1 MGKKGASV
9 WDVIAWLALV
19 GIAVWVLLKVLGV
32 IKTPLFIEYAPI
44 GGAIYIAGWA
54 MHKLDRA
61 TDDIKE
67 VTHKLDRATDD
78 IKEVTHKLDITTDD
92 IKDVK
97 NDLKFIESDM
107 VKIRMNC
114 PLLSK

>member
-1 MGKKGASV
+1 MGKGSV
-9 WDVIAWLALV
+9 WDIIAWLALI
-19 GIAVWVLLKVLGV
+19 GIGIWVLLKVLGV

-61 TDDIKE
+61 TYDIKE
-67 VTHKLDRATDD
+67 VTHKLDLATDD
-78 IKEVTHKLDITTDD
+78 IKDA
-92 IKDVK
+92 K
-97 NDLKFIESDM
+97 NDLKAVESDM

-114 PLLSK
+114 PLLNR